1 MVMPNTFSNAVSGLE
16 VAAARAAASAANIA
30 RTNSRDAQGAL
41 AQPVRAEPVQVTSN
55 GEGLGVRT
63 ETKTLTADYRIDLA
77 TELVESRMAEITYQA
92 NAQVIKAAK
101 DMEEQLLDV
110 LA

>member
-16 VAAARAAASAANIA
+16 AAAARAAASAANSA
-30 RTNSRDAQGAL
+30 RANSRDTQGNL
-41 AQPVRAEPVQVTSN
+41 VKPVRAEPVQITGN
-55 GEGLGVRT
+55 GEGLGVQT

-77 TELVESRMAEITYQA
+77 TELVESHLAEITYQA
-92 NAQVIKAAK
+92 NAHVIKTAK
-101 DMEEQLLDV
+101 EMEEQVLDV